1 MKNKISVKEPFFPI
15 NKELGKR
22 DWGSETLIHLAEGK
36 WSMKKLF
43 IKAGKKGGLQ
53 YHRLKDEASF
63 LVKGKLIIRYLFE
76 GKLVEKTLS
85 EGDSIHFP
93 PNCVHQEEAVTDCL
107 LLEVSTPHKND
118 RVRVEE
124 LFNIKN
130 KEGLPSTELKDID
143 ELLLSNI

>member
-1 MKNKISVKEPFFPI
+1 MQPCNPI

-43 IKAGKKGGLQ
+43 IKKGSKGGLQ
-53 YHRLKDEASF
+53 YHRLKNEAAF
-63 LVKGKLIIRYLFE
+63 VVKGKLLIRYLSKGE
-76 GKLVEKTLS
+76 LKEKIIS

-93 PNCVHQEEAVTDCL
+93 PYCVHQEEAITDCM

-118 RVRVEE
+118 RVRVEDF
-124 LFNIKN
+124 FNIKD
-130 KEGLPSTELKDID
+130 KEGLPSTEISQIGELKKCD
-143 ELLLSNI
+143 L

>member
-1 MKNKISVKEPFFPI
+1 MKKKKFKNIFPKAVSV
-15 NKELGKR
+15 GKR
-22 DWGSETLIHLAEGK
+22 DWGKEDLLVLIPKVLSFK
-36 WSMKKLF
+36 LLMLKK
-43 IKAGKKGGLQ
+43 GKKGGLQ
-53 YHRLKDEASF
+53 YHRVKDEASY
-63 LVKGKLIIRYLFE
+63 LVTGKLIIRYLFE

-107 LLEVSTPHKND
+107 LIEVSTPHKND